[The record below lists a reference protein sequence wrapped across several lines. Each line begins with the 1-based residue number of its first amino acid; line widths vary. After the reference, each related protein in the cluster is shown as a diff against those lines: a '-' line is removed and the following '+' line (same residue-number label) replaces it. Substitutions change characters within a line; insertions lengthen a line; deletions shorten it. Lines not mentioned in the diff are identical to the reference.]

1 MKGAKLGLLC
11 EQRKKEKRHAGPS
24 RGQQDQSM
32 TVKSNERAK
41 LPSPLFK

>member
-11 EQRKKEKRHAGPS
+11 EQRRKERRHVGPS
-24 RGQQDQSM
+24 HGQQDQSM
-32 TVKSNERAK
+32 TMKSNKRAK